1 VRDALTFLAGLVL
14 LALLA
19 ALVGPGFVDWSQH
32 RALVEDR
39 LKAIAGVDIVTTGP
53 IELRLLP
60 SPRIAISGLR
70 IGDADPQGTRATAT
84 AMRAEMDLAPLLK
97 GEVKLS
103 SVSFD
108 GVDVTLALR
117 GGALAAPP
125 LPPGAAIPSIAQ
137 LTVTRGQITAI
148 DEQGSIRAAL
158 PFAFEASLPGG
169 PGPSRIEGEIA
180 GRSFR
185 LTTGDRDAA
194 GRVRVKL
201 ASAAAASRA
210 EFDGWAELLRLPGDR
225 LALRPE
231 GQASFVLSKPG
242 EPQPLLTIAG
252 KLQAEAAGW
261 TLSAL
266 SVDGGPLGR
275 VEGEA
280 NWSLDW
286 KQPARIALQT
296 RRIDLAGLF
305 APGPLGDAAAGLGW
319 LEPFVPD
326 LDLRLA
332 ADQLSYRG
340 EEATEGRLQL
350 QRRAKA
356 WRLAGGQAKF
366 SGATARV
373 EPSGDAGLRAILDAP
388 DLRRIALAMQRLDL
402 PQGLAEDIAA
412 LGQIAGSVELQPRPG
427 ALEGAPGEWRI
438 AAWELQG
445 RFGQARGAGDLSAR
459 RLLLNG
465 TLTGADLLFLVRP
478 VAALAALVPRD
489 LDVEMAGNALRIGD
503 GASGSGRIA
512 ALRENGRWRMTELEG
527 RGFGGLTASLRRS
540 PQAPGFALALSAP
553 QADAIGALAERLVE
567 QRQLAQGLRAIKG
580 LSPLRLEGRVVE
592 KGQVWAVD
600 AAGQAGSLALE
611 VSGEV
616 DAAGRWR
623 GVELAL
629 SSTQRGA
636 LFRALGLPEPADAG
650 VATKLS
656 ARLGEAGPAF
666 VLSGADG
673 LSAEALGPW
682 GPDGTLPGT
691 GLSLIVSAPR
701 PSALLPGFA
710 AAGAEPLNGR
720 ARLGFNEGSVRL
732 EGIEAE
738 MGGAVRGSFSVAASG
753 AVSGA
758 LVLPSLDLGALAGWI
773 TGGAAATGP
782 EGAWSGARFAEARKL
797 PDLSLTVSSE
807 RFLVPMA
814 GALSGQVKI
823 ESREQRLGLSE
834 IRLDG
839 AGLSI
844 AGSMETE
851 RAGSQ
856 LSVRLSGEA
865 QGVELAR
872 LFGPDFSG
880 VGALSLQLGAAGE
893 SPARLAASLTGAG
906 QFKGRNLALS
916 RLDPNA
922 LDRIAG
928 QLASDVL
935 VADAAQLAAAVRQA
949 VEGGGWRLG
958 DLALPFVISAGVARL
973 SPFVDERPNAGLS
986 AAGALD
992 LRSGAAELRAAL
1004 QGKTIPRGWTGPLPQ
1019 IAVTWRGP
1027 WRAAARSYDVSVLSN
1042 AVSQRALQ
1050 REIERVEALE
1060 ADIRERAAFNRRLR
1074 AERERR
1080 EEEARATAAEAR
1092 RREERAREERLREE
1106 RERAERAPAPQPAP
1120 IFSPAAAPPLP
1131 PPVEINPVPAPLS
1144 RPVGRLE

>member
-19 ALVGPGFVDWSQH
+19 ALVGPGFVDWNQH
-32 RALVEDR
+32 RALIEER
-39 LKAIAGVDIVTTGP
+39 LSRVAGVEIVTTGP
-53 IELRLLP
+53 IQLRLLP
-60 SPRIAISGLR
+60 SPRIAISGIR
-70 IGDADPQGTRATAT
+70 VGEADPRGTRATAT
-84 AMRAEMDLAPLLK
+84 AMQAEMDLSPLLK
-97 GEVKLS
+97 GEIKFS
-103 SVSFD
+103 SVDLD

-117 GGALAAPP
+117 DGALAAPRL
-125 LPPGAAIPSIAQ
+125 LPDAAIPSIGR
-137 LTVTRGQITAI
+137 LRVTRGQIAAI
-148 DEQGSIRAAL
+148 DEQGGIRAAL
-158 PFAFEASLPGG
+158 PFALEASLPGG

-180 GRSFR
+180 GRSLR
-185 LTTGDRDAA
+185 LTTGDRDVA

-201 ASAAAASRA
+201 ASGDAASRA
-210 EFDGWAELLRLPGDR
+210 EFDGWAEIARLAQDR

-231 GQASFVLSKPG
+231 GQASLVLLKTG
-242 EPQPLLTIAG
+242 ETQPFLTIAG
-252 KLQAEAAGW
+252 KLLADAAGW
-261 TLSAL
+261 TMSGL
-266 SVDGGPLGR
+266 SVDAGPLGR

-280 NWSLDW
+280 SWTLDW
-286 KQPARIALQT
+286 SRPAQIALQT
-296 RRIDLAGLF
+296 RRIDLAGLL
-305 APGPLGDAAAGLGW
+305 ARDPLGEAAGALGW
-319 LEPFVPD
+319 LEPFLPD

-332 ADQLSYRG
+332 ADQLNFRG

-350 QRRAKA
+350 QRRAGA

-388 DLRRIALAMQRLDL
+388 DLRRIALAMQRLDM

-412 LGQIAGSVELQPRPG
+412 LGQIAGSVELQPRSG

-438 AAWELQG
+438 AAWEAQG
-445 RFGQARGAGDLSAR
+445 RFGQARGSGDLSAR

-478 VAALAALVPRD
+478 VAALAALLPLE
-489 LDVEMAGNALRIGD
+489 LDVEMAGSALRIGD
-503 GASGSGRIA
+503 GAPGSGRLA
-512 ALRENGRWRMTELEG
+512 ARREGGFWRMNELEG

-540 PQAPGFALALSAP
+540 PQDTGFALALSAP
-553 QADAIGALAERLVE
+553 RADAISALAERLVE
-567 QRQLAQGLRAIKG
+567 QRQITQGLRAIRG
-580 LSPLRLEGRVVE
+580 LSPVRLEGRVGE
-592 KGQVWAVD
+592 KGQGWSVEAV
-600 AAGQAGSLALE
+600 GQAGSLALE

-629 SSTQRGA
+629 SSAQRGA

-673 LSAEALGPW
+673 LSAEARGPW
-682 GPDGTLPGT
+682 GPDGTLPET
-691 GLSLIVSAPR
+691 GLSLVFSAPK
-701 PSALLPGFA
+701 PGALLPGFA
-710 AAGAEPLNGR
+710 SAGAEPLQGR
-720 ARLGFNEGSVRL
+720 ARLGFNAGSVRF

-738 MGGAVRGSFSVAASG
+738 MGGAVRGSFAVAASG

-758 LVLPSLDLGALAGWI
+758 LVLPSLDLGALAGWT

-782 EGAWSGARFAEARKL
+782 EGAWSGARFTEAMQL

-834 IRLDG
+834 IRLGG

-844 AGSMETE
+844 AGSIEAE

-865 QGVELAR
+865 QGVELSR
-872 LFGPDFSG
+872 FFGPDFSG

-893 SPARLAASLTGAG
+893 SPARLASSLTGAG
-906 QFKGRNLALS
+906 QFTGRNLALS

-935 VADAAQLAAAVRQA
+935 VADAGQLAAAVRQA

-973 SPFVDERPNAGLS
+973 SPFADERPNAGLS

-1080 EEEARATAAEAR
+1080 EEEARAAAADAR

-1106 RERAERAPAPQPAP
+1106 RERAERASAPQPAP
-1120 IFSPAAAPPLP
+1120 IFAPAAAPPLP

-1144 RPVGRLE
+1144 RPAGRLE